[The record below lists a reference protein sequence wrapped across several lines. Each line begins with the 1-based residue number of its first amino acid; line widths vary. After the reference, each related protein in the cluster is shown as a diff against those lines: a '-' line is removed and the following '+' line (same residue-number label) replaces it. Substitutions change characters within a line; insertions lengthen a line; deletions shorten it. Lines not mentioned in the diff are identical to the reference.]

1 MKLNEQIQN
10 DLKAALLERRRFE
23 ADVLRNLK
31 AAILNQEVAMGKRE
45 EGLDDAEILDVISKE
60 VKKRQESLKMY
71 NDAGRND
78 LAENEQN
85 EIDVLAVYLP
95 KQLTEEELQSIVD
108 EIIAEIGEVSI
119 KDMGVII
126 GKVKSKAGAAADGA
140 LVAKIVKQTLSQK

>member
-31 AAILNQEVAMGKRE
+31 AAILNQEVALGKRE
-45 EGLDDAEILDVISKE
+45 DGLSDTEILDVISKE

-71 NDAGRND
+71 SDAGRND

-95 KQLTEEELQSIVD
+95 KQLTEEELQSMVD
-108 EIIAEIGEVSI
+108 EIITEIGDVSI
-119 KDMGVII
+119 KDMGSII
-126 GKVKSKAGAAADGA
+126 GRVKSKAGVAADGA
-140 LVAKIVKQTLSQK
+140 LVAKIVKQTLNQK